1 MSKSAWSWQ
10 VHVFQAVGVH
20 VHLVLPL
27 LVSCCVLTWGT
38 FVIMGCEWNI
48 FHVTV
53 CVTFLKKLAFAT
65 IQWSIFAACF
75 CVAISVVLGAHFCS
89 VLAVTLSVPFSEWC
103 LCFVW
108 VSQGTLGK
116 VCCVSQ
122 RNSTKWRET
131 SRLSPL
137 CIFYPIQYFF
147 TIYNSNAFYT
157 FLSWVRHFIFHIW
170 LFKGVS

>member
-1 MSKSAWSWQ
+1 MCIC
-10 VHVFQAVGVH
+10 VFVFVCLSLFSCICVFALIYLCLYI
-20 VHLVLPL
+20 LVC
-27 LVSCCVLTWGT
+27 VCVLTWGT
-38 FVIMGCEWNI
+38 FVIMDCDWNF

-53 CVTFLKKLAFAT
+53 CVTFLKKLAFAI
-65 IQWSIFAACF
+65 IQWSIFGACF
-75 CVAISVVLGAHFCS
+75 WVAISFVLGAHFCL
-89 VLAVTLSVPFSEWC
+89 VLAVTLSVAFSEWC

-122 RNSTKWRET
+122 RLSTKWWET

-147 TIYNSNAFYT
+147 HNLQLKC
-157 FLSWVRHFIFHIW
+157 FLYFPQRS
-170 LFKGVS
+170 